1 MAKKHF
7 ALFILFVLL
16 ECFFFSHLV
25 ISPVFAV
32 TESLGNGYFHHGVA
46 TPVSNHRGTVATVDG
61 DDRDVVL
68 TWLYDLRGGYALLMI
83 DAGTGKSEQITMPF
97 PPGGD
102 GPYASLLSSRN
113 KFYTHFNGHFTEFDP
128 TTHSFTFTAPTL
140 PQMAM
145 GMTED
150 DNGIIWSVT
159 YPQSGVVSF
168 DPVTRGFKDYGH
180 VYKQNW
186 NQYQRTVAADD
197 AGWIYFGIGS
207 TASQIIALD
216 PKSGNAT
223 PMLAEAERIQ
233 GNAHVCRYTNGRVYG
248 HAGIASENAW
258 YEFYKG
264 THVSSDAPDKLQKKA
279 IITDSQGLFY
289 REFPSGKRLKTCD
302 LTNRILEVEDPVTGE
317 CFRRTF
323 DYTSEGAPIMGVA
336 VAPDGTLCGGTSFPM
351 RFFSYNP
358 QKDTWINVDSYG
370 QWNTVARQD
379 ESFFIG
385 GYGGGFLLEWHPSDP
400 WVPTE
405 KNNAHCN
412 PVFLTEC
419 TPVIHRPHDL
429 LVHPDGKRIVL
440 AGTPGYG
447 YTGGGL
453 LFWDRETKTNILV
466 EHAHIIPEHATM
478 SLVALPDNK
487 LLGGTTTSPGT
498 GGEKKAT
505 IAELYVMDMDTK
517 QVEWHE
523 AVLPGIQ
530 EFTDMCKAAN
540 GLVYGIAD
548 RTHFFVFDPN
558 QREIIHEE
566 DTGARL
572 GPSCYHQGPRIFV
585 PGPGNSL
592 YLLFVKGIA
601 SADIGTHT
609 LSLPAESPVPV
620 LSGGDI
626 LEGRIYFGSGSHLY
640 SYQIPITVETP

>member
-1 MAKKHF
+1 M
-7 ALFILFVLL
+7 
-16 ECFFFSHLV
+16 
-25 ISPVFAV
+25 
-32 TESLGNGYFHHGVA
+32 
-46 TPVSNHRGTVATVDG
+46 
-61 DDRDVVL
+61 
-68 TWLYDLRGGYALLMI
+68 
-83 DAGTGKSEQITMPF
+83 
-97 PPGGD
+97 
-102 GPYASLLSSRN
+102 
-113 KFYTHFNGHFTEFDP
+113 
-128 TTHSFTFTAPTL
+128 
-140 PQMAM
+140 
-145 GMTED
+145 
-150 DNGIIWSVT
+150 
-159 YPQSGVVSF
+159 
-168 DPVTRGFKDYGH
+168 
-180 VYKQNW
+180 
-186 NQYQRTVAADD
+186 
-197 AGWIYFGIGS
+197 
-207 TASQIIALD
+207 
-216 PKSGNAT
+216 
-223 PMLAEAERIQ
+223 
-233 GNAHVCRYTNGRVYG
+233 
-248 HAGIASENAW
+248 
-258 YEFYKG
+258 
-264 THVSSDAPDKLQKKA
+264 
-279 IITDSQGLFY
+279 
-289 REFPSGKRLKTCD
+289 
-302 LTNRILEVEDPVTGE
+302 
-317 CFRRTF
+317 
-323 DYTSEGAPIMGVA
+323 
-336 VAPDGTLCGGTSFPM
+336 
-351 RFFSYNP
+351 
-358 QKDTWINVDSYG
+358 DSYG

-558 QREIIHEE
+558 QRGNNPRRRHWRSWALPAITRDRGYSCRDPGIRCTSFLSKVLLPQISVLTHSVC
-566 DTGARL
+566 RL
-572 GPSCYHQGPRIFV
+572 NLPCRSCPGVIFLRDAFI
-585 PGPGNSL
+585 S
-592 YLLFVKGIA
+592 A
-601 SADIGTHT
+601 SALTCTVIRFQSRSKPRDAKYGCPFPG
-609 LSLPAESPVPV
+609 LSTVK
-620 LSGGDI
+620 I
-626 LEGRIYFGSGSHLY
+626 RHLE
-640 SYQIPITVETP
+640 PW